1 MDQWCRLSPRD
12 VTPCRVRGVT
22 FKGVTD
28 VRDIGEWLAEE
39 GYDTPAA
46 AAVARAELEAAGFT
60 NARKRSM
67 AAGKLER
74 ASAYLGSRLVRACSR
89 PECSA
94 AAPRMPLRGRRLVGT
109 LTRAAC
115 DVCGGSNN
123 QSAATGLMAAA
134 ERAGLTRV
142 LVVGGT
148 PVLHRELAALAP
160 SLSFRFVDGNQGQH
174 TKKGAIGDLQWA
186 EVAVI
191 WANTPLPHRVS
202 TPYKD
207 ECPADLPMITVRT
220 RGLEGFCSELT
231 RLLGGREHR
240 RA

>member
-1 MDQWCRLSPRD
+1 MS
-12 VTPCRVRGVT
+12 VTPCRTRGVT
-22 FKGVTD
+22 FEEMTEA
-28 VRDIGEWLAEE
+28 RDIGEWLAEV
-39 GYDTPAA
+39 GYDTPTAA
-46 AAVARAELEAAGFT
+46 AAARAELEAAGFT

-67 AAGKLER
+67 AAGKLDR
-74 ASAYLGSRLVRACSR
+74 ASAYLASRLVRACGR
-89 PECSA
+89 IECST
-94 AAPRMPLRGRRLVGT
+94 AAPGLAPGGRRLVKT
-109 LTRAAC
+109 LTRGAC

-134 ERAGLTRV
+134 ARAGLTKV

-148 PVLHRELAALAP
+148 PVLHREIAALVP

>member
-1 MDQWCRLSPRD
+1 M
-12 VTPCRVRGVT
+12 
-22 FKGVTD
+22 
-28 VRDIGEWLAEE
+28 RDIEEWLAEE

-46 AAVARAELEAAGFT
+46 AAAARAELEAAGFT

-67 AAGKLER
+67 VAGKLER
-74 ASAYLGSRLVRACSR
+74 ASAYLASRLVRACGR
-89 PECSA
+89 GECSTG
-94 AAPRMPLRGRRLVGT
+94 APGLAPRGRRVVETGT
-109 LTRAAC
+109 RGAC
-115 DVCGGSNN
+115 EVCGGSNN
-123 QSAATGLMAAA
+123 QAAATALMAAA
-134 ERAGLTRV
+134 VRARLTRV

-174 TKKGAIGDLQWA
+174 TKKSAIGDLQWA
-186 EVAVI
+186 EVAII

-231 RLLGGREHR
+231 RLLGGRLQ